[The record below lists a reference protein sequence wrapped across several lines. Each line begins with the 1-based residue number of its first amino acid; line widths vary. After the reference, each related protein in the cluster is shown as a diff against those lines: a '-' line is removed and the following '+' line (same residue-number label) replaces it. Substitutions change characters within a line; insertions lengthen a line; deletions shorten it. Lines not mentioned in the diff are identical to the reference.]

1 MSSSTNIDAVIEI
14 TEENI
19 NATADDSA
27 QVEEKSTAPS
37 SEGRRRSHRLS
48 SIKRVIMRE
57 VDEFG
62 DEEEEGKEEVVTSN
76 EDYQQGSVVP
86 SSIQQPRT
94 KRRRKNQSKECNNAI
109 EKPKVILYKEKNPHY
124 EIDFDLLCG
133 GIIQIIYGF
142 LSTSRDLFNVSQCS
156 KRLRSLV
163 SYEHVIRSAVFS
175 PMDEQVKK
183 IKNIVARVGERFIFV
198 PSVQRLLRLVNSKR
212 CERGKSIYQCC
223 RLTSFLFPQLC
234 LSRRSL

>member
-1 MSSSTNIDAVIEI
+1 MSSSTNVDAVIEV
-14 TEENI
+14 TEEKI
-19 NATADDSA
+19 NATVNDSA
-27 QVEEKSTAPS
+27 PVEEKSTAPPS
-37 SEGRRRSHRLS
+37 DGRRRSHRLS

-62 DEEEEGKEEVVTSN
+62 DEEEEGKEEAITHN
-76 EDYQQGSVVP
+76 DNCQEASVGP
-86 SSIQQPRT
+86 PSIQQPKT
-94 KRRRKNQSKECNNAI
+94 KKRRKSQSKEVKNAI
-109 EKPKVILYKEKNPHY
+109 EKPKIILYRERTDY

-183 IKNIVARVGERFIFV
+183 IENIVARVGDRFIFV
-198 PSVQRLLRLVNSKR
+198 PSVQRLLRFVNGKR
-212 CERGKSIYQCC
+212 CERGKSIYQCY
-223 RLTSFLFPQLC
+223 RLTSFLFTQLF
-234 LSRRSL
+234 LSRRSI

>member
-1 MSSSTNIDAVIEI
+1 
-14 TEENI
+14 
-19 NATADDSA
+19 
-27 QVEEKSTAPS
+27 
-37 SEGRRRSHRLS
+37 
-48 SIKRVIMRE
+48 MRE

-86 SSIQQPRT
+86 SSIQQPKT
-94 KRRRKNQSKECNNAI
+94 KRRRKNQSKECKIVI
-109 EKPKVILYKEKNPHY
+109 EKRKVILYKEPTNY

-156 KRLRSLV
+156 KRLRFFV

-175 PMDEQVKK
+175 PMGEQVKK

-198 PSVQRLLRLVNSKR
+198 PSVQRLLRLVNGKR

-223 RLTSFLFPQLC
+223 RLTSFLFLNYVC
-234 LSRRSL
+234 HVVLNRR